1 MVRDLGFGIGFRVR
15 VRVYSYELRGTVRV
29 GGDDDDDAMLMCTQ
43 QLFVK
48 PAQSATRPR
57 FT

>member
-15 VRVYSYELRGTVRV
+15 VYSYELRVTVRV
-29 GGDDDDDAMLMCTQ
+29 GSNDDDDAILMCTQ
-43 QLFVK
+43 KLFVK